1 MRSTAAVFAVFALSC
16 ASFVGWSARAQDA
29 PGVRIVAQAPA
40 APAAGAPAKKT
51 INRLPNNYG
60 KLDLTSSQ
68 KQKIYDAQNKYRE
81 QIEALEKQIADL
93 AAKRAAEV
101 EAVLTPEQKTK
112 LAELSGKSAAK
123 K

>member
-1 MRSTAAVFAVFALSC
+1 MRSTAALFALFALTL
-16 ASFVGWSARAQDA
+16 ASFAARPSSADNS
-29 PGVRIVAQAPA
+29 PGVRVVAQAQA
-40 APAAGAPAKKT
+40 APTEAAPAKKT

-68 KQKIYDAQNKYRE
+68 KQKIYDVQNKYRD
-81 QIEALEKQIADL
+81 QIAELEKQIADL
-93 AAKRAAEV
+93 TAKRNSEV
-101 EAVLTPEQKTK
+101 EGVLTPEQKTK

>member
-1 MRSTAAVFAVFALSC
+1 MRSTAALFALFALSF
-16 ASFVGWSARAQDA
+16 ASFAAR
-29 PGVRIVAQAPA
+29 PVRADDSPTVRVVAQAGA
-40 APAAGAPAKKT
+40 APTESAAPKKT

-93 AAKRAAEV
+93 TAKKNAEV
-101 EAVLTPEQKTK
+101 EAVLTPEQKAK
-112 LAELSGKSAAK
+112 LADLSGKSAAK